1 MTPAAARF
9 LGPATL
15 EALTGAPVQ
24 TDVLDPRMGHVALHE
39 WADVFVVS
47 PATANTIAR
56 LAAGLASDPV
66 SALFLSFGGA
76 KPVLVAPAMHDTM
89 WAHPA
94 TRANVERLRGWGVS
108 FVGPAAGPLAAGG
121 AGEGRMSEPDE
132 IVRALD
138 ALLR

>member
-1 MTPAAARF
+1 MTPAATRF

-24 TDVLDPRMGHVALHE
+24 TDVLDPRMAHVNLHE
-39 WADVFVVS
+39 WADLLVIA

-56 LAAGLASDPV
+56 MAAGLASDPV
-66 SALFLSFGGA
+66 SALFVSCGGL

-94 TRANVERLRGWGVS
+94 TRSNVERLRGWGVA

-121 AGEGRMSEPDE
+121 TGEGRMSEPEE